1 MIVVRLKSILCAAGA
16 FILCLLVFL
25 FGSIV
30 LRKQPNTHPTLAAV
44 HPDEYQLLLDAGHGG
59 MDGGAVSPNGVSEAD
74 INLSI
79 TLKTQAFLRFLGISG
94 DLTRTDGQSLHF
106 NPDASARENKNADLY
121 ARLDMAKARPELDF
135 LSIHLNKFEQEKY
148 YGAQVFYS
156 PNTERSK
163 QLAQALQGS
172 LRFVLD
178 RDNDRRIK
186 LAPDSVMLMKNINSP
201 AVTIECGFL
210 SNAREEALLQQDAY
224 QTKIAIAIANGYIQ
238 YLECK

>member
-1 MIVVRLKSILCAAGA
+1 MIVVRLKTIVRAVGTLIVCLCIL
-16 FILCLLVFL
+16 L

-30 LRKQPNTHPTLAAV
+30 FHRKPATRQALSVFAQ
-44 HPDEYQLLLDAGHGG
+44 DEYQLLLDAGHGG
-59 MDGGAVSPNGVSEAD
+59 LDGGAVSPNGVSEAE
-74 INLSI
+74 INLAI
-79 TLKTQAFLRFLGISG
+79 TLKTQALLRFVGISG
-94 DLTRTDGQSLHF
+94 DLTRTDGQSLNY
-106 NPDASARENKNADLY
+106 NPDASARENKNADLN
-121 ARLDMAKARPELDF
+121 ARLALSKERPELDF

-163 QLAQALQGS
+163 QLAQCLQDN
-172 LRFVLD
+172 LRLVLD
-178 RDNDRRIK
+178 KDNDRRIK

-210 SNAREEALLQQDAY
+210 SNAREEALLQQDTY

-238 YLECK
+238 YLESK